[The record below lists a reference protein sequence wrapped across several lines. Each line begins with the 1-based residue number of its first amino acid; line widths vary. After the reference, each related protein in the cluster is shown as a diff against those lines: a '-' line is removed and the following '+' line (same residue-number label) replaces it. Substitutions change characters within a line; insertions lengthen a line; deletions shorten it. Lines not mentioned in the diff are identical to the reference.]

1 METWVLRL
9 QNGPGSGAGAR
20 AVVWVRNFLHTLLVK
35 LSCIFVHSHRSLR
48 SLTPQRST
56 SLRLLRSLAPF
67 TGSLTYSAHSL
78 VGQLKFMNM
87 CSCRKRV
94 QWEQTQF
101 LSSLETH
108 SLFPSQAFGR
118 LRARLGKT
126 PAFGRISINTSIK
139 ITTPTEYTCGKR
151 GRNGLIDRQT
161 D

>member
-1 METWVLRL
+1 MRDFGSVSTRDNRVLK
-9 QNGPGSGAGAR
+9 GPLG
-20 AVVWVRNFLHTLLVK
+20 
-35 LSCIFVHSHRSLR
+35 RSLR
-48 SLTPQRST
+48 SFAHTAHSLCSTPLHST
-56 SLRLLRSLAPF
+56 SLRSLCSLAPF
-67 TGSLTYSAHSL
+67 MGLLTHFAHSL